1 MKKHF
6 ILLLLA
12 VLPITSFAQ
21 DSCYVYTRLHW
32 TPLMTKYDAR
42 IQLGEEMGDTPILD
56 ENGEKLSFYNI
67 LHALNYLSTKGW
79 EFISLSPLNPENNT
93 SINEQYAIIR
103 KIMPIEE
110 AKKYATP
117 KPKKK

>member
-1 MKKHF
+1 
-6 ILLLLA
+6 
-12 VLPITSFAQ
+12 VPGNGQ
-21 DSCYVYTRLHW
+21 DYEDYKCFCV
-32 TPLMTKYDAR
+32 
-42 IQLGEEMGDTPILD
+42 EETD

-103 KIMPIEE
+103 KMMPIEE